1 MWKAKLESIKRLVG
15 FSKKEKQKEEKPYR
29 YQYIPPTI
37 VNRSEYIPIK
47 EPNEKTTLLRK

>member
-1 MWKAKLESIKRLVG
+1 MLKSKLESIKRLTG
-15 FSKKEKQKEEKPYR
+15 LSKKEKQKEEKPYR

>member
-1 MWKAKLESIKRLVG
+1 MLKAKLESIKRLAG
-15 FSKKEKQKEEKPYR
+15 LSKKEKQKEEKS

>member
-1 MWKAKLESIKRLVG
+1 MLKAKLESIKRLAG
-15 FSKKEKQKEEKPYR
+15 LSKKEKQKEYR

>member
-1 MWKAKLESIKRLVG
+1 MLKAKLESIKRLTG
-15 FSKKEKQKEEKPYR
+15 LSKKEQKEEKPYR
-29 YQYIPPTI
+29 YQYIPPII